1 MKLKKIML
9 IGIILFA
16 ILTIGAVSASQ
27 DLNSSD
33 VFTSDELGEEVV
45 QDDSSDVLGD
55 VEVKDGENEIEDEP
69 LIFDSTDEECYVNL
83 YLQPDSK
90 GTLTVSVDGNSATL
104 NVVGDTDDDD
114 DEDFVITVNGGSK
127 TEATLYGEN
136 YDDDENEAIS
146 NYASE
151 EWSISFANL
160 DPGDYTILINFTDLN
175 KPNNP
180 SYNLIKQ
187 FNLTRYSGNE
197 EYDDDIEIEIEPCYT
212 THGNNSKIDFNLSD
226 NQINNLTVIIDNVAH
241 QLVDKA
247 IDLSNLNKGEH
258 SIVIIYGK
266 DNVLV
271 NTTFMIVEGIING
284 PKNPFIYKSP
294 NQFISLSL
302 PVDDEGYLVILDNG
316 EEIKR
321 INLENGLATYSLSQ
335 LSVGP
340 HHIVAK
346 YYGSIYVIGFDQEL
360 EVYPILNIP
369 SRMTVGEK
377 KYIVLEVDPN
387 AKGTLEVYVDYL
399 DRPYQTEDVSNG
411 KAYILL
417 DGLEDGDIEF
427 EIVYMINDD
436 NYDSSSDWYYDWQ
449 DIDLSITVDSVN
461 PKIYAPNI
469 KMTYLQNV
477 VMDVKVFGTNG
488 RLAEEDEDVEIEIGN
503 NYYYDPSIGKNGIAK
518 QKINVPPGKYT
529 VKIYYGDTTIK
540 RTLVV
545 YHALKMSNVKVKKSA
560 KKLVLKATLKVGKKA
575 IKGKKVTFKFNGKK
589 FKAKTNSKG
598 VAKVTVNKKFLQKL
612 KVGKKVKIQATYLKD
627 TVKKSVKVKR

>member
-27 DLNSSD
+27 DSNSSD

-55 VEVKDGENEIEDEP
+55 VEVTDGDNEIEDEP
-69 LIFDSTDEECYVNL
+69 LIFDSTDDEWYVNL
-83 YLQPDSK
+83 ELNNDSK
-90 GTLTVSVDGNSATL
+90 GILTISVDGTPAKL
-104 NVVGDTDDDD
+104 NVVGF
-114 DEDFVITVNGGSK
+114 DEDDGYTITVGDGSK
-127 TEATLYGEN
+127 TDATLYGED
-136 YDDDENEAIS
+136 YDDDVNYPNPSIY

-151 EWSISFANL
+151 DWSISFANL
-160 DPGDYTILINFTDLN
+160 DPGDYTILIKFTDLN
-175 KPNNP
+175 KPNDP

-187 FNLTRYSGNE
+187 FNLTMYSGNE
-197 EYDDDIEIEIEPCYT
+197 EYDEDIEIEIEPCYT

-340 HHIVAK
+340 HHIVAE

-387 AKGTLEVYVDYL
+387 AKGTLEVRVDYL
-399 DRPYQTEDVSNG
+399 PEPYQTEDVSNG

-417 DGLEDGDIEF
+417 DRLEDGDIEF
-427 EIVYMINDD
+427 EIVYKINDD

-503 NYYYDPSIGKNGIAK
+503 KYYYDPSIGKNGIAK

-560 KKLVLKATLKVGKKA
+560 KKLVLKATLKVGNKA

-598 VAKVTVNKKFLQKL
+598 VAKVTVNKKYLQKL

-627 TVKKSVKVKR
+627 TVKKSVKVKK

>member
-55 VEVKDGENEIEDEP
+55 VEVTDGENEIEDEP
-69 LIFDSTDEECYVNL
+69 LIFDSTDDEWYVNL
-83 YLQPDSK
+83 ELNNDSK
-90 GTLTVSVDGNSATL
+90 GILTISVDGTPAKL
-104 NVVGDTDDDD
+104 NVVGF
-114 DEDFVITVNGGSK
+114 DEDDGYTITVGDGSK
-127 TEATLYGEN
+127 TDATLYGED
-136 YDDDENEAIS
+136 YDDEDKYPPSIY

-151 EWSISFANL
+151 DWSISFANL
-160 DPGDYTILINFTDLN
+160 DPGDYTILIKFTDLN
-175 KPNNP
+175 KSNDP

-187 FNLTRYSGNE
+187 FNLTMYSGNE
-197 EYDDDIEIEIEPCYT
+197 EYDEDIEIEIEPCYT

-503 NYYYDPSIGKNGIAK
+503 KYYYDPSIGKNGIAK

-560 KKLVLKATLKVGKKA
+560 KKLVLKATLKVGNKV

-598 VAKVTVNKKFLQKL
+598 VAKVTVNKKYLQKL

-627 TVKKSVKVKR
+627 TVKKSVKVKK